1 MFQKTYP
8 SIIRCQLSCKLDILF
23 AKNNYKKN
31 CNFANSNKHFLYFF
45 FQSQM
50 INSGISCTRPWA
62 IVHGFVVLLCVR
74 YFLEIRNNT
83 FCKLSKIFQ

>member
-23 AKNNYKKN
+23 AKNNYKKI
-31 CNFANSNKHFLYFF
+31 AILQILTSTLYFF

-50 INSGISCTRPWA
+50 INSSISCTRPWA

>member
-23 AKNNYKKN
+23 AKNNYKKI
-31 CNFANSNKHFLYFF
+31 AILQILTSTLYFF